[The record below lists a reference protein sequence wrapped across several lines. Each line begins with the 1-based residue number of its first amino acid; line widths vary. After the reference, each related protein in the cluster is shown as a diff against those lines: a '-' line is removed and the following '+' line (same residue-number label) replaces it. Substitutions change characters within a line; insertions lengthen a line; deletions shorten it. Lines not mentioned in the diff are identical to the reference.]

1 MTGTIHTHSFTYDEK
16 SRKVVQHMR
25 AIEAGLSAQGLITH
39 LTDARAGLDL
49 RAVLSPSGK
58 REVEIWIDEDGRVEL
73 RYWAPSGA
81 SPDQITATA
90 MRALNAVLS
99 TTPEAGPSRD

>member
-1 MTGTIHTHSFTYDEK
+1 MVIKPTRPAGSRRSPRDQIARTPPNLRQTGDRDEC
-16 SRKVVQHMR
+16 
-25 AIEAGLSAQGLITH
+25 L
-39 LTDARAGLDL
+39 
-49 RAVLSPSGK
+49 PSGK